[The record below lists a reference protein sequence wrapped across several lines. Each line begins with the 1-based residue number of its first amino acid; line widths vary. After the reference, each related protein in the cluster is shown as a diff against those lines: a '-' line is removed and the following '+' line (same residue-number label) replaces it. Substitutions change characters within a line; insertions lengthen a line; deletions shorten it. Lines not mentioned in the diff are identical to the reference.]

1 MEMMM
6 RSLPILIIATI
17 LFGCPA
23 GAGEAVVA
31 NVVARVAHRELGP
44 EWVPTAL
51 AIANKESRLR
61 CDASGRGKALG
72 IFQVVPIAAKHL
84 GYDHKRIKE
93 DCVYGIEAG
102 IAHMAACLK
111 SANGKMTARQM
122 KACHVHGING
132 WRIRYGYASAGNPSS

>member
-1 MEMMM
+1 MMM

-17 LFGCPA
+17 LLGCPA

-51 AIANKESRLR
+51 AIANKESKLR

-72 IFQVVPIAAKHL
+72 VFQVIPIAARHL
-84 GYDHKRIKE
+84 GFDHERIKE

-102 IAHMAACLK
+102 IAHMVACLK
-111 SANGKMTARQM
+111 SARGTMTVRQM
-122 KACHVHGING
+122 KICHVHGING
-132 WRIRYGYASAGNPSS
+132 WRMRYGYVSGNKT

>member
-1 MEMMM
+1 MMM

-51 AIANKESRLR
+51 AIARKESRLR

-72 IFQVVPIAAKHL
+72 VFQVIPIAASHL
-84 GYDHKRIKE
+84 GFDHKRIKE

-102 IAHMAACLK
+102 IAHMVACLK
-111 SANGKMTARQM
+111 SARGTMTVRQM

-132 WRIRYGYASAGNPSS
+132 WRLRYGYVSGNKT

>member
-102 IAHMAACLK
+102 IAHMVACLK
-111 SANGKMTARQM
+111 SANGKMTERQM

-132 WRIRYGYASAGNPSS
+132 WRMRYGYASPRNPSS

>member
-1 MEMMM
+1 MMM

-111 SANGKMTARQM
+111 SANGKMTVRQM

-132 WRIRYGYASAGNPSS
+132 WRMRYGYASAGNPSS